1 MDTIWLVGPLGQAI
15 RIRDLKCSLL
25 FSDHK
30 TYLVLDLQV
39 WKLSILL
46 TNGPPP
52 LALGKNYH
60 DIHQIDL
67 SVDKLEV
74 VSHLTI

>member
-1 MDTIWLVGPLGQAI
+1 MLEGKI
-15 RIRDLKCSLL
+15 RVAPFFKVQSSKITVC
-25 FSDHK
+25 
-30 TYLVLDLQV
+30 
-39 WKLSILL
+39 
-46 TNGPPP
+46 PP